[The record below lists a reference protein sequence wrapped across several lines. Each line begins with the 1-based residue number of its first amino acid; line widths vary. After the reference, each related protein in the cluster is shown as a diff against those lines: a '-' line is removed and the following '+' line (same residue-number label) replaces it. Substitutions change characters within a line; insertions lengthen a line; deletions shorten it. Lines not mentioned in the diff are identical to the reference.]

1 MHLYFCSFVRK
12 VHASKESTVPDHC
25 RKYALS
31 DSKDKDFQT
40 RCDHNHFDIC
50 DRCESL
56 SLVLKEIDGALAK
69 MPENHVLVDTKEEME
84 FTVMKAKKHIL
95 AWKAHLLRSINQDE
109 ARLDIIEALNETSV
123 FLVQDWAM
131 KFIPRKF
138 RESQK
143 DWFGKKGLSWHIQW
157 LHAGL
162 PILSNWK

>member
-1 MHLYFCSFVRK
+1 MHAQGTRTK
-12 VHASKESTVPDHC
+12 QSTVPDHC

-84 FTVMKAKKHIL
+84 FTVKKAKKTH
-95 AWKAHLLRSINQDE
+95 
-109 ARLDIIEALNETSV
+109 TSMEG
-123 FLVQDWAM
+123 ASPT
-131 KFIPRKF
+131 KY
-138 RESQK
+138 
-143 DWFGKKGLSWHIQW
+143 
-157 LHAGL
+157 
-162 PILSNWK
+162 